1 MGLAVVEHLVREGW
15 NVTVVDFNEEAGKAV
30 QQRLGGQVLFVR
42 ANVISYESVGQAFV
56 KSWQKWGRLD
66 FGMLALIPPW
76 CPGLVLWTRKK
87 SLAKETLFQV
97 HANAG
102 FGDRIDFC
110 APADETASGFPAQPD
125 KLVLEVCL
133 DGVVWTAYLALHF
146 FRKNPSKSG
155 VLVSTSSLAGLY
167 PAAPV
172 PLYGAAKH
180 GVIGL
185 TRSLA
190 KRLKEMN
197 EPISV
202 NCICPGLV
210 PTPLVSQKVVEVVPK
225 ELLTP
230 YTTITR
236 AVQGFISDP
245 SITGQAAECSGEDV
259 IYRPVLPYG
268 NYASDYIVEAR
279 FAGRVNLEEMMEDS
293 VAKGRALDGM
303 KLSKL

>member
-66 FGMLALIPPW
+66 FGMLALIPP
-76 CPGLVLWTRKK
+76 L
-87 SLAKETLFQV
+87 
-97 HANAG
+97 G

-293 VAKGRALDGM
+293 VAKGKALDGM